1 MTGSQFRNKN
11 NFLECQKRFFVVE
24 KQSEFTGNKLSALMH
39 FLLTRLEI
47 YASLEIVRKLQKY
60 SNKLV
65 FRRKYYAER
74 YCKMV

>member
-1 MTGSQFRNKN
+1 MTGSQFRNK
-11 NFLECQKRFFVVE
+11 KRFFVVE
-24 KQSEFTGNKLSALMH
+24 KQSEFTGNKLSALMQ